1 MAKRST
7 HILSLAGIVLGLA
20 CLVALIV
27 MTVGL
32 VLQWNTPAQFG
43 NGFFAAGAIFVVLG
57 ILSVAGGFQQRADFP
72 IIYAESAGAASISE
86 RTQRMMA
93 EINQRYGSMIL
104 LIGTGLLLIVV
115 SIGIYQLL

>member
-32 VLQWNTPAQFG
+32 VLQWNTPAQFS

-93 EINQRYGSMIL
+93 EINQRYGSMVL
-104 LIGTGLLLIVV
+104 LIGTGVLLIVV
-115 SIGIYQLL
+115 SIGIHQLL